1 MMFIASLFSGI
12 LSSMNILANR
22 WNDFSFNL
30 NEIYMISLMISWM
43 YFFMSLIGKNYQM
56 TLISGIITIM
66 TIYLIRN
73 QIFINAKQYLRSMV
87 LHHSVAVF
95 MTKQLIKKNLSLNPE
110 LSKLANGIIKTQEE
124 EIKLMKKLIN
134 KK

>member
-1 MMFIASLFSGI
+1 MFIASLFSGI